1 MSKTV
6 CVPFVSSKV
15 NTSVN
20 DLPAR
25 LAFGGKPKTPVVS
38 LPDDTIPV
46 IVNVTS
52 AARAGE
58 QTATKNPTMS
68 GEVVKQG

>member
-1 MSKTV
+1 
-6 CVPFVSSKV
+6 
-15 NTSVN
+15 
-20 DLPAR
+20 
-25 LAFGGKPKTPVVS
+25 
-38 LPDDTIPV
+38 V